1 MQSTSYWWSGPIC
14 GLGNRIIAIAA
25 VKACVNNHDIY
36 FPWSI
41 DPSCPGAYEDIFKPT
56 PNLIP
61 RSYQPAECCVIDTH
75 GWEPLEIYEQFNE
88 TLNIELSLPEFC
100 TNFVYELRHLHF
112 HDELVSAAKDWRQ
125 KIGGNAL
132 LGVHI
137 RRTDRT
143 LHHRNQ
149 FRAFAMG
156 QQGLNRELPLY
167 LSAMYG
173 FLPAPF
179 MRIYEDKAL
188 CHSLRRYKNI
198 TQQFG
203 YAVFSDDN
211 QAAVGFE
218 KAVASMGVD
227 TEQYRKK
234 SPGADEAFEW
244 NNNHLRKTTIQES
257 VLDLLCLSECNAIAQ
272 NNRAS
277 TFSVIASIIGAKPII
292 TAQPRY
298 PFWRVIKQSTSMQ
311 PNDPKLMGRS
321 TIASSREVVT
331 S

>member
-25 VKACVNNHDIY
+25 VKACVNHHAIY

-56 PNLIP
+56 PNLTP
-61 RSYQPAECCVIDTH
+61 RIYQPAECRVIDTH
-75 GWEPLEIYEQFNE
+75 GWEPLDIYEQFNE
-88 TLNIELSLPEFC
+88 TLNLGLSLSEFC
-100 TNFVYELRHLHF
+100 ANFVYELRHLHF
-112 HDELVSAAKDWRQ
+112 QDELVSTATKWRQ
-125 KIGGNAL
+125 SIGEASL

-143 LHHRNQ
+143 LHHRDQ
-149 FRAFAMG
+149 FRAFARG

-173 FLPAPF
+173 LLPPPF
-179 MRIYEDKAL
+179 MRFYEDKAL
-188 CHSLRRYKNI
+188 CHSLRQYKNT
-198 TQQFG
+198 TQNFG
-203 YAVFSDDN
+203 YAAFSDDS
-211 QAAVGFE
+211 QAVAGFE

-227 TEQYRKK
+227 NERYRKK
-234 SPGADEAFEW
+234 SPGINEIPEW
-244 NNNHLRKTTIQES
+244 NENYLRKTTIQES
-257 VLDLLCLSECNAIAQ
+257 VIDLLCLSECDAIAQ

-292 TAQPRY
+292 TATPRY
-298 PFWRVIKQSTSMQ
+298 PFWRVIEQSTLMA
-311 PNDPKLMGRS
+311 PNNPLLIGRRR
-321 TIASSREVVT
+321 I
-331 S
+331 